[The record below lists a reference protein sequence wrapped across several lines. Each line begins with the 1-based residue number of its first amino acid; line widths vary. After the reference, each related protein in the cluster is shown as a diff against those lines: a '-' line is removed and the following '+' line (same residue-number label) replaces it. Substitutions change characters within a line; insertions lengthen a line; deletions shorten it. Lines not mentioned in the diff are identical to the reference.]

1 MEQDHLTRKLAVILH
16 ADVVGSTLLV
26 QQNETLAHERI
37 QAAFHNFSDT
47 IKTYGGIAREL
58 RGDALVAEFERASD
72 AVPAALAFQ
81 VLNEEI
87 NSKLDDDIQPQL
99 RIGISLGEVIIA
111 DNTITGAGV
120 VLAQRLEQLADPGGV
135 VVQGSVSE
143 TVPARMPFEFES
155 LGEQMLKGFDQPV
168 RAFAARLQPGKE
180 LPAPEIIATPQ
191 SAGPEGL
198 QVHDKPSIAVLPFTN
213 MSDDPEQEYF
223 SDGITEDITTALSYF
238 TDLFVIARNS
248 SFSYKGQS
256 VEARQIARE
265 LGVRYLL
272 EGSVRRLGNRIR
284 INSQLINA
292 ITGGHIWAERFDGNL
307 DDIFELQDEITRK
320 IVASIAPQIEL
331 AEVDRSRDTMPNS
344 LSSYELSLKAKSQ
357 VYDALRAGN
366 ADRLQ
371 QAIDTAYDVLKVD
384 SRNTHALWVL
394 GIAQICQYLYHW
406 GSDPSEARDRALQA
420 TGSLIQADP
429 SNADGHGL
437 SGMVRI
443 YRREFDQAIAD
454 FTRALSL
461 NPNSAINLIFAAEGE
476 ALAGSTAMAREHA
489 ELALRL
495 SPRDLDLWLGCAYL
509 ALTLSS
515 FAEADFEEAIKWGH
529 LSIQLHSKAPI
540 RRALMVASCAYTG
553 DFEQA
558 VRHTEELKIFSPDFI
573 PAILRGDMPL
583 YKMPEHNKLL
593 VDGLHKAGF
602 KDKADA

>member
-1 MEQDHLTRKLAVILH
+1 
-16 ADVVGSTLLV
+16 
-26 QQNETLAHERI
+26 
-37 QAAFHNFSDT
+37 
-47 IKTYGGIAREL
+47 
-58 RGDALVAEFERASD
+58 
-72 AVPAALAFQ
+72 
-81 VLNEEI
+81 
-87 NSKLDDDIQPQL
+87 
-99 RIGISLGEVIIA
+99 
-111 DNTITGAGV
+111 
-120 VLAQRLEQLADPGGV
+120 
-135 VVQGSVSE
+135 
-143 TVPARMPFEFES
+143 
-155 LGEQMLKGFDQPV
+155 
-168 RAFAARLQPGKE
+168 
-180 LPAPEIIATPQ
+180 
-191 SAGPEGL
+191 
-198 QVHDKPSIAVLPFTN
+198 

-256 VEARQIARE
+256 VDARQIARE

-292 ITGGHIWAERFDGNL
+292 ITGGHIWAEQFDGNL

-366 ADRLQ
+366 ADKLQ
-371 QAIDTAYDVLKVD
+371 QAIDTAYDVLKQD

-394 GIAQICQYLYHW
+394 GIAQICQYLYRW
-406 GSDPSEARDRALQA
+406 GNDPSGARDRAFQA

-437 SGMVRI
+437 SGMVRA
-443 YRREFDQAIAD
+443 YRREFDQAVAD

-476 ALAGSTAMAREHA
+476 SLAGLTAVAREHA

-509 ALTLSS
+509 ALTQSS

-558 VRHTEELKIFSPDFI
+558 VRHAEELKIFSPDFI